1 MTAVELQCWCLFRQM
16 GKIKKI
22 LNCATG
28 QFAGHEREVSPS
40 IKINAAFVCVQWGE
54 LETETALISV
64 MFSLLESKKICIVY
78 MTIVAS
84 GYSLRENRRQ
94 RFLILVTLVTNDLK
108 TRQSVSIL
116 IKILKFSTFLTC
128 STTR

>member
-1 MTAVELQCWCLFRQM
+1 MCSMRR
-16 GKIKKI
+16 II
-22 LNCATG
+22 
-28 QFAGHEREVSPS
+28 S
-40 IKINAAFVCVQWGE
+40 
-54 LETETALISV
+54 ETAMISV

-108 TRQSVSIL
+108 TRQ
-116 IKILKFSTFLTC
+116 FQF
-128 STTR
+128 